1 MITTKINGKT
11 FEIDGQDFL
20 SPAEERALEDWL
32 HDMRVQDA
40 ARKRFRSPETISTH
54 RKHLREKTN
63 QHTAA
68 GVLAYCLSKAYIRVL
83 VFAGFA
89 VAAEPIIQSTSPAQA
104 IRVVARFSRNTRLSN
119 AGRSGGLQS

>member
-54 RKHLREKTN
+54 RANTFGKKPTSI
-63 QHTAA
+63 QP
-68 GVLAYCLSKAYIRVL
+68 LASW
-83 VFAGFA
+83 
-89 VAAEPIIQSTSPAQA
+89 PIA
-104 IRVVARFSRNTRLSN
+104 
-119 AGRSGGLQS
+119 